1 MIGTAAGRF
10 RHIITLQQPEPKPNR
25 ISGDEV
31 IWRDVLKDIHA
42 SVEPLRGREYFQAQQ
57 VQSETTFRIRMRWF
71 PQVKSTMRVRFGSRI
86 FDIVAIIDPEERH
99 RELQLMCKE
108 GVNDGGY

>member
-1 MIGTAAGRF
+1 M
-10 RHIITLQQPEPKPNR
+10 
-25 ISGDEV
+25 
-31 IWRDVLKDIHA
+31 LKDIHA

-57 VQSETTFRIRMRWF
+57 MQNETTFRIRMRWF

-86 FDIVAIIDPEERH
+86 LDIVAIIDPEERH

-108 GVNDGGY
+108 GVNDG

>member
-71 PQVKSTMRVRFGSRI
+71 PQVKSTMRVCFGSRI
-86 FDIVAIIDPEERH
+86 FNIVAIIDPEERH

-108 GVNDGGY
+108 GVNDVGD